1 MSLLRPKIALE
12 KSLSPNIF
20 TGKCTIGDPTE
31 ERNPNLDQNSVAL
44 SVVIPTVFLLCVLVL
59 SISIVWVLYKRF
71 RLGHRGDKRSPRV
84 LSDSDTDLGPATL
97 PPRVVNVTPI
107 RAQQSLYSVIFLI
120 QNSSNC
126 YSISLNTTNT
136 VRTGRSSVQCSVS
149 SLCNNYCGE
158 LTCVHKPISLQ
169 NPLLILHKENTH
181 NLETSQPSYNYI
193 DDSGWNPPDLV
204 QKRGPL
210 PPEPNYEFDS
220 EATSEEGPYWEPSNI
235 EEELRAYLNKS
246 GVLDIPKDSIQY
258 VVEHR

>member
-1 MSLLRPKIALE
+1 MSSPLLE
-12 KSLSPNIF
+12 GMGTYSHFLSNFITP
-20 TGKCTIGDPTE
+20 
-31 ERNPNLDQNSVAL
+31 
-44 SVVIPTVFLLCVLVL
+44 
-59 SISIVWVLYKRF
+59 
-71 RLGHRGDKRSPRV
+71 RSA
-84 LSDSDTDLGPATL
+84 ATL
-97 PPRVVNVTPI
+97 PPRVVNITPI

-169 NPLLILHKENTH
+169 NPLLILHKENTQD
-181 NLETSQPSYNYI
+181 LETSQPSYDSI
-193 DDSGWNPPDLV
+193 DENPPDLV